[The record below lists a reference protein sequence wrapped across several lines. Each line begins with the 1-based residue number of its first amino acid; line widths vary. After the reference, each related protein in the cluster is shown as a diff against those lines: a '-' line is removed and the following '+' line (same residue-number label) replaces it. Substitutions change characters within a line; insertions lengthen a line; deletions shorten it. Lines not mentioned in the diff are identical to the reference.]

1 MASSRGVWGIDI
13 GQCALKAMRCTLDED
28 GKNLVAEA
36 FDYIEYP
43 KILSQPEAEPDE
55 LIREALQTFL
65 ARNKT
70 KGDRIAISVSGQSGL
85 ARFIKLPPVE
95 SKKIPDIVKYEARQQ
110 IPFPLD
116 EVIWDYQQLAG
127 GSEEEGFTLETEVG
141 LFAMKR
147 DQVFKAIRPFD
158 RADLELDVIQLAPL
172 SIYNVVCHDFLVDL
186 PPPDQY
192 NPEDPPESVVVVS
205 LGTDTTDLVVTNG
218 YRVWQR
224 NIPLGGNHFTRALTK
239 DMKLTFAKAE
249 HLKRN
254 AREAEDPKKVF
265 QAMRPVFNDLVTEVQ
280 RSISYFQSIDRR
292 AKIGKVVA
300 LGNAMRLPG
309 LQQYLSKNLGYD
321 VLEVKNFP
329 KLGGKGV
336 TGAPAFKDNLL
347 SFPVCYGLCLQGMG
361 KGALSTNLLPRELV
375 VQRMIREKKPWAL
388 ATVAVLFAGL
398 TLNFLFLNT
407 AWRSVDVNRN
417 DFAQA
422 ISQVTQVKQ
431 TDETNTQTDNDLRL
445 TSDYLKS
452 LGDEV
457 VDNSER
463 RLLWPELLAAVSA
476 ALPHDGDIATA
487 DKISTAS
494 EVPLDARQDLHITRV
509 ESQYFQDLATWY
521 TEDVSKKRAGDMS
534 SLSGDEPPANEEEP
548 AAELQAETPAAPA
561 PAPAAAPPPTNAA
574 AAPASG
580 VEGPKGRGWV
590 IELQGYHDFNVNG
603 RNQGAQYVRDTII
616 KNLESMVIQLPEGPG
631 ATQTRRFTLKELGIT
646 YPVLVANSGPP
657 KVVQVQNPN
666 YSPPAS
672 GDFGGFRGPGGE
684 AVGGIGADGPKIDPA
699 NPQFFEFERFYFI
712 VQFAWEE
719 GKTVGD
725 AQFEANT
732 VSNRIKR
739 QEEEKQKANEAAG
752 ATDNRV
758 AGGGI

>member
-1 MASSRGVWGIDI
+1 MASSKGVWGIDI
-13 GQCALKAMRCTLDED
+13 GQCALKAMRCTVDED
-28 GKNLVAEA
+28 GKNIVAEA

-55 LIREALQTFL
+55 LIREAIQTFL
-65 ARNKT
+65 SRNKV
-70 KGDRIAISVSGQSGL
+70 KGDKIAISVSGQSGL

-158 RADLELDVIQLAPL
+158 RADMELDYIQLAPL
-172 SIYNVVCHDFLVDL
+172 SIYNVVCHDFLTDL
-186 PPPDQY
+186 PPPDKY
-192 NPEDPPESVVVVS
+192 DPEDPPESVVVVS

-347 SFPVCYGLCLQGMG
+347 SYPVCYGLCLQGLG
-361 KGALSTNLLPRELV
+361 QGALSTNLLPRELV
-375 VQRMIREKKPWAL
+375 VQRMVREKKPWAL
-388 ATVAVLFAGL
+388 ATVAVLFLGL
-398 TLNFLFLNT
+398 SFNFFFLNR
-407 AWRSVDVNRN
+407 AWKSVDIKRE
-417 DFAQA
+417 DFSQA
-422 ISQVTQVKQ
+422 ISQVSTVKQ
-431 TDETNTQTDNDLRL
+431 TDDTNTTTDTELKT

-463 RLLWPELLAAVSA
+463 RLLWPELLTAVST
-476 ALPHDGDIATA
+476 ALPY
-487 DKISTAS
+487 DKDLKSPDTIPTIS
-494 EVPLDARQDLHITRV
+494 EKRLDERRDVHITKV
-509 ESQYFQDLATWY
+509 ESQYFPDLTTWY
-521 TEDVSKKRAGDMS
+521 TAEVAAKRQGDIDTLPS
-534 SLSGDEPPANEEEP
+534 DEVAAEGEEGATPPADP
-548 AAELQAETPAAPA
+548 AATPPAETP
-561 PAPAAAPPPTNAA
+561 PAATPPATATPGA
-574 AAPASG
+574 AAPADAAAG
-580 VEGPKGRGWV
+580 EGPKGPGWV
-590 IELQGYHDFNVNG
+590 IELQGYHDFSVDDK
-603 RNQGAQYVRDTII
+603 NQGAQYVRDTLI
-616 KNLESMVIQLPEGPG
+616 KNLEETKLRLPAGPG
-631 ATQTRRFTLKELGIT
+631 KSELAEFTLKELGIT
-646 YPVLVANSGPP
+646 HPVLIANGGKP
-657 KVVQVQNPN
+657 KVVSIPNPN
-666 YSPPAS
+666 YAPPEANAGGNF
-672 GDFGGFRGPGGE
+672 GDDNGG
-684 AVGGIGADGPKIDPA
+684 AVVRKADPN
-699 NPQFFEFERFYFI
+699 NPETFEFERFYFI
-712 VQFAWEE
+712 VQLAWEE
-719 GKTVGD
+719 GKTTADGKV
-725 AQFEANT
+725 EPNT

-739 QEEEKQKANEAAG
+739 QKEAADQKTNEAGA